1 MSMEGFLIC
10 TGQRTNQPLFI
21 YETKTNIFSVEE
33 LCFYIYEN
41 IETLDNRL
49 FDDRLTEFFKRCDR
63 EDIAMRLEAAL
74 KAGAGLSEFVR
85 AVLLYVNYYSRA
97 EVEELCIKVKS
108 FEGQPVE
115 ERLKA
120 VGDTLLKTK
129 KYAMAKKQ
137 YRRLLEMDVNQYM
150 DKEFYGKIWHNL
162 GVVYARMLYFRAAV
176 ECFKTAYDIFPDES
190 VKMSLIKAIKLVGD
204 VEEYGRL
211 ADEEAKLE
219 EWEAQWELEE
229 KSVDS
234 YLEEEGEVQ
243 VCTGLYHRGQMSG
256 YNESVK
262 TLIEKWKTEYREQTR

>member
-1 MSMEGFLIC
+1 MEGFLIC
-10 TGQRTNQPLFI
+10 TGKRTNQPLFI

-41 IETLDNRL
+41 IETLDNKL
-49 FDDRLTEFFKRCDR
+49 FNDRLTEFFKRCDR
-63 EDIAMRLEAAL
+63 EDIALRLEEAF
-74 KAGAGLSEFVR
+74 KAGAGLEELVR
-85 AVLLYVNYYSRA
+85 LVLSYVNYYSRA
-97 EVEELCIKVKS
+97 EVEQLCIKVKS

-129 KYAMAKKQ
+129 KYSLAKKQ

-162 GVVYARMLYFRAAV
+162 GVVYARMLYFKAAA

-190 VKMSLIKAIKLVGD
+190 VKMSLIKVLKLTGD
-204 VEEYGRL
+204 IEEYVRL
-211 ADEEAKLE
+211 GNEEDNLH
-219 EWEAQWELEE
+219 EWEKQWELEE

-234 YLEEEGEVQ
+234 YLAEEGEVQ
-243 VCTGLYHRGQMSG
+243 ACMELYHRGQMAG

-262 TLIEKWKTEYREQTR
+262 ALIDKWKTEYREQTK